1 MTRNEIVRNLKDA
14 LENIDTLISFLTED
28 GLGDKEKTIGEELD
42 CYKNLLTTDYE
53 SVIVE
58 LFGKY
63 RDETIGTFKEELKK
77 EI

>member
-14 LENIDTLISFLTED
+14 LGDIETLIHFLTED